1 MCIARERLCARSDPF
16 PHRGKTAMT
25 MPRWLLILAVLT
37 GISHAQADVSWRSV
51 RGTELVGMFIDH
63 ELADGVHYA
72 YQFRGDG
79 TFTGLAM
86 GKEIHGTW
94 RLVGN
99 EFCWMQRKFTAV
111 EECFEVERRGNQI
124 RFLRDGYEAFSG
136 NLSPLK
142 AQLPTGVQR

>member
-1 MCIARERLCARSDPF
+1 ML
-16 PHRGKTAMT
+16 HRFWLMA
-25 MPRWLLILAVLT
+25 LLI
-37 GISHAQADVSWRSV
+37 GISRAQADVPWRSV
-51 RGTELVGMFIDH
+51 GGADLRATFVDH

-111 EECFEVERRGNQI
+111 EECFDVERRGKEI
-124 RFLRDGYEAFSG
+124 RFLRDGYAAFAG

-142 AQLPTGVQR
+142 AQLPTGAQR

>member
-1 MCIARERLCARSDPF
+1 MMLHHFWLAGLIIGIAPAQTDVPWRTVHGADLR
-16 PHRGKTAMT
+16 AMF
-25 MPRWLLILAVLT
+25 V
-37 GISHAQADVSWRSV
+37 
-51 RGTELVGMFIDH
+51 DH

-79 TFTGLAM
+79 TFAGLAM
-86 GKEIHGTW
+86 GREIHGIW

-99 EFCWMQRKFTAV
+99 EFCWMQRKFTAM

-124 RFLRDGYEAFSG
+124 RFLRDDYEAFSG
-136 NLSPLK
+136 NLSPLR